1 MYDDCD
7 LLFVLYLLDSLNL
20 TSVLDLF
27 IYLSICTQFELFIAG
42 TGTLCWPTPERIWDM
57 MPWRKSIVEERGEL
71 QPRFLMS
78 VSESVE
84 SFLYG
89 MGRVFLAIVILVSIV
104 PYINLSTY

>member
-1 MYDDCD
+1 
-7 LLFVLYLLDSLNL
+7 
-20 TSVLDLF
+20 
-27 IYLSICTQFELFIAG
+27 
-42 TGTLCWPTPERIWDM
+42 